1 MKCNYLKL
9 LFCAF
14 FMSAANGVG
23 YASSVNDDGTTSMVV
38 KFAAKNGAARS
49 ATSTMPGKLLLKGTG
64 AKATVFVE
72 ATGLEQDVQV
82 AVTSG
87 FSVTPAVIKAGTESV
102 EVTVT
107 NTSTRNQA
115 EGKLIL
121 RSGDIRTYV
130 SLLGTG
136 SPLPVKDISANA
148 VYGGGTDDA
157 KTYTDFVPGKDG
169 YTVEFKVKT
178 DDASKEFYPFAVSDS
193 KVGFKGYVKSESI
206 GLYNGGNT
214 FISDEGISNP
224 ANGGTFYNTDGLYHT
239 YRYAVTP
246 DKRVFVYRDGLAVDT
261 FRVADLAMQP
271 DWAVENGDMKENLI
285 KNPGFEGEWNF
296 SKSRNIVTRIEGWDV
311 YPYDQY
317 NSTQD
322 IEAEERNND
331 VDMNNHVLSLK
342 RYMWNDGWSAGQIS
356 QIVDVA
362 PNETYSFSALAKG
375 GIKKDGTQLGSIR
388 IEDLQNSDNKVTIPV
403 TSDSYQTYA
412 SDFTTL
418 ANTKQIRV
426 YFNLER
432 DKWGASITALK
443 VDDVKLTGVDRN
455 VAAKIGFENNGA
467 DVAYF
472 TYDTTG
478 AYAPAFASLASSV
491 DSLTIEGTGAEKTFN
506 ISASNLQND
515 IHISATSGFEV
526 TPSLIKASETSAT
539 ITIKNVSTLNHNTG
553 KVILRS
559 GDVRT
564 YVSLLGTGSPL
575 PVKDISANAVYGG
588 GTDDA
593 KTYTDFVPG
602 KDGYTVEFKVKTDDA
617 SKEFYPFAVS
627 DSKVG
632 FKGYVKSESI
642 GLYNGGNTFISDE
655 GISNPANGGTFY
667 NTDGLYH
674 TYRYAVTPDKRVF
687 VYRDGLA
694 VDTFRVA
701 DLAMQPDWAVENGD
715 MKENLI
721 KNPGFEG
728 EWNFSKSRNIVTRIE
743 GWDVYPYD
751 QYNSTQDIE
760 AEERN
765 NDVDMNNHVLSLK
778 RYMWND
784 GWSAG
789 QISQIVD
796 VAPNETYSFSAL
808 AKGGIK
814 KDGTQLGSIR
824 IEDLQNSDN
833 KVTIPVTSDSYQT
846 YASDFTTLANTKQI
860 RVYFNLERD
869 KWGAS
874 ITALKVD
881 DVKLTGVDRNVAA
894 KIGFENNGADVA
906 YFTYDTTGAYAPAF
920 ASLASSVDSLTIE
933 GTGAEK
939 TFNISA
945 SNLQNDIHISATSGF
960 EVTPSLIKA
969 SETSATITIKNV
981 STLNHNTGKVILRS
995 GDVRTYVSLLGT
1007 GSPLPV
1013 KDISANAVYGG
1024 GTDDAKTYTDFVP
1037 GKDGYTVEFKVKTDD
1052 ASKEFYPFAV
1062 SDSKV
1067 GFKGY
1072 VKSESIGLYNGGNT
1086 FISDEGI
1093 SNPANGGTF
1102 YNTDGLYHTYRYAVT
1117 PDKRVFVYRDGL
1129 AVDTFRVADL
1139 AMQPDWAVEN
1149 GDMKENLIKNPGF
1162 EGEWNFSKSRN
1173 IVTRIE
1179 GWDVYPYDQY
1189 NSTQDIEAEER
1200 NNDVDMN
1207 NHVLSLKRYMWNDGW
1222 SAGQISQIVDV
1233 APNETYSFSA
1243 LAKGGI
1249 KKDGTQLGSIR
1260 IEDLQN
1266 SDNKV
1271 TIPVTSDSYQTYA
1284 SDFTTLANTKQIRVY
1299 FNLERDKWGASITAL
1314 KVDDVKLT
1322 GVDRNV
1328 AAKIGFKNNGADVAY
1343 FTYDTTGA
1351 YAPAFASLTTSVDS
1365 ISIDGTGS
1373 VQKIEVNAANLTSDI
1388 KVSATHG
1395 FAVSPVVIKAG
1406 TSKQTI
1412 TVTNVTT
1419 LAENTGKVILRS
1431 GDLRKYVALSSF
1443 GSPLPVKDISQNP
1456 VYAGGEDVNK
1466 TFEGFNPSSNG
1477 YTVEVRAKVDD
1488 ASKELFPFAVSND
1501 KVGFKGYV
1509 KCESVGLY
1517 NGGNT
1522 FISDEGISNPANGG
1536 TFYNTD
1542 GLYHTYRYAVTG
1554 DKRIFVYRDGLPV
1567 DTFRVADLAMQPEW
1581 SVENGRAFRNLLKNP
1596 DFEGEWNFS
1605 KSRNIVTRIE
1615 GWDVYPFD
1623 QYNSTQDIE
1632 AEERNNE
1639 VDMNNHVLS
1648 MKRYMWNDGWSAGQ
1662 ISQIV
1667 DVAPNEIYS
1676 FSALAKGGIKKD
1688 GTQLG
1693 SLRIEDLQNA
1703 DNKVTIPVTSDNYQT
1718 YACDFETLANTK
1730 QIRVYFNLE
1739 RDKWGASI
1747 SALKVDDVQLR
1758 GYSRNVAQQ
1767 IGFENNGADIAYFA
1781 FDNDGAYAPMLPG
1794 LTAKEITNAIEN
1806 VENGN
1811 NDGLKAVAAD
1821 NMLMVY
1827 GVADGSRVVVYSA
1840 NGTQVATVNSY
1851 KQGTGIALPGN
1862 GIYVVAAFNGGDK
1875 KVAKVINR

>member
-1 MKCNYLKL
+1 
-9 LFCAF
+9 
-14 FMSAANGVG
+14 MSAANGVG

-49 ATSTMPGKLLLKGTG
+49 ATSTMPGKLLLNGTG
-64 AKATVFVE
+64 AKAAVFVE

-169 YTVEFKVKT
+169 YTLEFKVKT
-178 DDASKEFYPFAVSDS
+178 DDASKEFYPFAVSDN

-206 GLYNGGNT
+206 GLYNGSNT

-271 DWAVENGDMKENLI
+271 EWAVENGDMKENLI

-331 VDMNNHVLSLK
+331 VDMNNHVLSMK
-342 RYMWNDGWSAGQIS
+342 RYMWSDGWSAGQIS

-432 DKWGASITALK
+432 DKWGASISALK

-602 KDGYTVEFKVKTDDA
+602 KDGYTLEFKVKTDDA

-627 DSKVG
+627 DNKVG

-642 GLYNGGNTFISDE
+642 GLYNGSNTFISDE

-701 DLAMQPDWAVENGD
+701 DLAMQPEWAVENGD

-765 NDVDMNNHVLSLK
+765 NDVDMNNHVLSMK
-778 RYMWND
+778 RYMWSD

-874 ITALKVD
+874 I
-881 DVKLTGVDRNVAA
+881 
-894 KIGFENNGADVA
+894 
-906 YFTYDTTGAYAPAF
+906 
-920 ASLASSVDSLTIE
+920 S
-933 GTGAEK
+933 
-939 TFNISA
+939 
-945 SNLQNDIHISATSGF
+945 
-960 EVTPSLIKA
+960 
-969 SETSATITIKNV
+969 
-981 STLNHNTGKVILRS
+981 
-995 GDVRTYVSLLGT
+995 
-1007 GSPLPV
+1007 
-1013 KDISANAVYGG
+1013 
-1024 GTDDAKTYTDFVP
+1024 
-1037 GKDGYTVEFKVKTDD
+1037 
-1052 ASKEFYPFAV
+1052 
-1062 SDSKV
+1062 
-1067 GFKGY
+1067 
-1072 VKSESIGLYNGGNT
+1072 
-1086 FISDEGI
+1086 
-1093 SNPANGGTF
+1093 
-1102 YNTDGLYHTYRYAVT
+1102 
-1117 PDKRVFVYRDGL
+1117 
-1129 AVDTFRVADL
+1129 
-1139 AMQPDWAVEN
+1139 
-1149 GDMKENLIKNPGF
+1149 
-1162 EGEWNFSKSRN
+1162 
-1173 IVTRIE
+1173 
-1179 GWDVYPYDQY
+1179 
-1189 NSTQDIEAEER
+1189 
-1200 NNDVDMN
+1200 
-1207 NHVLSLKRYMWNDGW
+1207 
-1222 SAGQISQIVDV
+1222 
-1233 APNETYSFSA
+1233 
-1243 LAKGGI
+1243 
-1249 KKDGTQLGSIR
+1249 
-1260 IEDLQN
+1260 
-1266 SDNKV
+1266 
-1271 TIPVTSDSYQTYA
+1271 
-1284 SDFTTLANTKQIRVY
+1284 
-1299 FNLERDKWGASITAL
+1299 AL

-1373 VQKIEVNAANLTSDI
+1373 VQKIEVNAENLTSDI

-1501 KVGFKGYV
+1501 KSGFKGYV

-1522 FISDEGISNPANGG
+1522 FISDEGINNPANGG

-1542 GLYHTYRYAVTG
+1542 GLYHTYRYAVTS
-1554 DKRIFVYRDGLPV
+1554 DKRIFIYRDGLPV

-1703 DNKVTIPVTSDNYQT
+1703 DNKVTIPVTSDDYHT

-1851 KQGTGIALPGN
+1851 KHGTGIALPGN

>member
-14 FMSAANGVG
+14 LMSAANGVG

-157 KTYTDFVPGKDG
+157 KTYTDFTPGKDG

-178 DDASKEFYPFAVSDS
+178 DDASKEFYPFAVSDN

-271 DWAVENGDMKENLI
+271 EWAVENGDMKENLI

-478 AYAPAFASLASSV
+478 AYAPAFASLASLV

-593 KTYTDFVPG
+593 KTFTDFVPG

-627 DSKVG
+627 DNKVG

-701 DLAMQPDWAVENGD
+701 DLAMQPEWAVENGD

-920 ASLASSVDSLTIE
+920 ASLASLVDSLTIE

-1024 GTDDAKTYTDFVP
+1024 GTDDAKTFTDFVP

-1062 SDSKV
+1062 SDNKV

-1139 AMQPDWAVEN
+1139 AMQPEWAVEN

-1328 AAKIGFKNNGADVAY
+1328 AAKIGFENNGADVAY

-1431 GDLRKYVALSSF
+1431 GDLRKYIALSSF

-1456 VYAGGEDVNK
+1456 VYAGGEDANK

-1501 KVGFKGYV
+1501 KIGFKGYV

-1703 DNKVTIPVTSDNYQT
+1703 DNKVTIPVTSDDYQT

-1806 VENGN
+1806 VENDN

>member
-1 MKCNYLKL
+1 
-9 LFCAF
+9 
-14 FMSAANGVG
+14 MSAANGVG

-49 ATSTMPGKLLLKGTG
+49 ATSTMPGKLLLNGTG

-169 YTVEFKVKT
+169 YTLEFKVKT
-178 DDASKEFYPFAVSDS
+178 DDASKEFYPFAVSDN

-206 GLYNGGNT
+206 GLYNGSNT

-224 ANGGTFYNTDGLYHT
+224 ANGGIFYNTDGLYHT

-271 DWAVENGDMKENLI
+271 EWAVENGDIKENLI

-331 VDMNNHVLSLK
+331 VDMNNHVLSMK

-432 DKWGASITALK
+432 DKWGASISALK

-588 GTDDA
+588 GTDNS
-593 KTYTDFVPG
+593 KTFTNFTPG

-617 SKEFYPFAVS
+617 AKEFFPFAVS
-627 DSKVG
+627 GEKLG
-632 FKGYVKSESI
+632 LKGYVKSESM
-642 GLYNGGNTFISDE
+642 GLYNGANTFISDE

-701 DLAMQPDWAVENGD
+701 DLAMQPEWAVENGD
-715 MKENLI
+715 IKENLI

-765 NDVDMNNHVLSLK
+765 NDVDMNNHVLSMK

-874 ITALKVD
+874 I
-881 DVKLTGVDRNVAA
+881 
-894 KIGFENNGADVA
+894 
-906 YFTYDTTGAYAPAF
+906 
-920 ASLASSVDSLTIE
+920 S
-933 GTGAEK
+933 
-939 TFNISA
+939 
-945 SNLQNDIHISATSGF
+945 
-960 EVTPSLIKA
+960 
-969 SETSATITIKNV
+969 
-981 STLNHNTGKVILRS
+981 
-995 GDVRTYVSLLGT
+995 
-1007 GSPLPV
+1007 
-1013 KDISANAVYGG
+1013 
-1024 GTDDAKTYTDFVP
+1024 
-1037 GKDGYTVEFKVKTDD
+1037 
-1052 ASKEFYPFAV
+1052 
-1062 SDSKV
+1062 
-1067 GFKGY
+1067 
-1072 VKSESIGLYNGGNT
+1072 
-1086 FISDEGI
+1086 
-1093 SNPANGGTF
+1093 
-1102 YNTDGLYHTYRYAVT
+1102 
-1117 PDKRVFVYRDGL
+1117 
-1129 AVDTFRVADL
+1129 
-1139 AMQPDWAVEN
+1139 
-1149 GDMKENLIKNPGF
+1149 
-1162 EGEWNFSKSRN
+1162 
-1173 IVTRIE
+1173 
-1179 GWDVYPYDQY
+1179 
-1189 NSTQDIEAEER
+1189 
-1200 NNDVDMN
+1200 
-1207 NHVLSLKRYMWNDGW
+1207 
-1222 SAGQISQIVDV
+1222 
-1233 APNETYSFSA
+1233 
-1243 LAKGGI
+1243 
-1249 KKDGTQLGSIR
+1249 
-1260 IEDLQN
+1260 
-1266 SDNKV
+1266 
-1271 TIPVTSDSYQTYA
+1271 
-1284 SDFTTLANTKQIRVY
+1284 
-1299 FNLERDKWGASITAL
+1299 AL

-1373 VQKIEVNAANLTSDI
+1373 DQKIEVNAENLTPDV

-1466 TFEGFNPSSNG
+1466 TFEGFNPSANC
-1477 YTVEVRAKVDD
+1477 YTVEVRAKVDE

-1509 KCESVGLY
+1509 KSESMGLY
-1517 NGGNT
+1517 NGANT

-1542 GLYHTYRYAVTG
+1542 GLYHTYRYAVTS

-1688 GTQLG
+1688 GTKLG

-1703 DNKVTIPVTSDNYQT
+1703 DNKVTIPVTSDDYHT
-1718 YACDFETLANTK
+1718 YACNFETLANTK

-1851 KQGTGIALPGN
+1851 KHGTGIALPGN
-1862 GIYVVAAFNGGDK
+1862 GIYVVAAFNGGNK

>member
-14 FMSAANGVG
+14 LMSAANGVG

-157 KTYTDFVPGKDG
+157 KTYTDFTPGKDG

-178 DDASKEFYPFAVSDS
+178 DDASKEFYPFAVSDN

-271 DWAVENGDMKENLI
+271 EWAVENGDMKENLI

-455 VAAKIGFENNGA
+455 VAAKVGFENNGA

-478 AYAPAFASLASSV
+478 AYAPAFASLASLV

-593 KTYTDFVPG
+593 KTFTDFVPG

-627 DSKVG
+627 DNKVG

-701 DLAMQPDWAVENGD
+701 DLAMQPEWAVENGD

-894 KIGFENNGADVA
+894 KVGFENNGADVA

-920 ASLASSVDSLTIE
+920 ASLASLVDSLTIE

-1024 GTDDAKTYTDFVP
+1024 GTDDAKTFTDFVP

-1062 SDSKV
+1062 SDNKV

-1139 AMQPDWAVEN
+1139 AMQPEWAVEN

-1431 GDLRKYVALSSF
+1431 GDLRKYIALSSF

-1456 VYAGGEDVNK
+1456 VYAGGEDANK

-1501 KVGFKGYV
+1501 KIGFKGYV

-1703 DNKVTIPVTSDNYQT
+1703 DNKVTIPVTSDDYQT

-1806 VENGN
+1806 VENDN

>member
-14 FMSAANGVG
+14 LMSAANGVG

-49 ATSTMPGKLLLKGTG
+49 ATSTMPGKLLLNGTG
-64 AKATVFVE
+64 AKAAVFVE

-130 SLLGTG
+130 SLLGKG

-178 DDASKEFYPFAVSDS
+178 DDASKEFYPFAVSDN

-206 GLYNGGNT
+206 GLYNGVNT

-271 DWAVENGDMKENLI
+271 EWAVENGDMKENLI

-432 DKWGASITALK
+432 DKWGASISALK

-515 IHISATSGFEV
+515 IHISATNGFEI
-526 TPSLIKASETSAT
+526 TPSLIKSSETSAT
-539 ITIKNVSTLNHNTG
+539 ITVKNVSTLNHNTG

-564 YVSLLGTGSPL
+564 YVSLLGLGSPL

-588 GTDDA
+588 GIDDA

-627 DSKVG
+627 DNKVG

-642 GLYNGGNTFISDE
+642 GLYNGVNTFISDE

-701 DLAMQPDWAVENGD
+701 DLAMQPEWAVENGD

-874 ITALKVD
+874 I
-881 DVKLTGVDRNVAA
+881 
-894 KIGFENNGADVA
+894 
-906 YFTYDTTGAYAPAF
+906 
-920 ASLASSVDSLTIE
+920 S
-933 GTGAEK
+933 
-939 TFNISA
+939 
-945 SNLQNDIHISATSGF
+945 
-960 EVTPSLIKA
+960 
-969 SETSATITIKNV
+969 
-981 STLNHNTGKVILRS
+981 
-995 GDVRTYVSLLGT
+995 
-1007 GSPLPV
+1007 
-1013 KDISANAVYGG
+1013 
-1024 GTDDAKTYTDFVP
+1024 
-1037 GKDGYTVEFKVKTDD
+1037 
-1052 ASKEFYPFAV
+1052 
-1062 SDSKV
+1062 
-1067 GFKGY
+1067 
-1072 VKSESIGLYNGGNT
+1072 
-1086 FISDEGI
+1086 
-1093 SNPANGGTF
+1093 
-1102 YNTDGLYHTYRYAVT
+1102 
-1117 PDKRVFVYRDGL
+1117 
-1129 AVDTFRVADL
+1129 
-1139 AMQPDWAVEN
+1139 
-1149 GDMKENLIKNPGF
+1149 
-1162 EGEWNFSKSRN
+1162 
-1173 IVTRIE
+1173 
-1179 GWDVYPYDQY
+1179 
-1189 NSTQDIEAEER
+1189 
-1200 NNDVDMN
+1200 
-1207 NHVLSLKRYMWNDGW
+1207 
-1222 SAGQISQIVDV
+1222 
-1233 APNETYSFSA
+1233 
-1243 LAKGGI
+1243 
-1249 KKDGTQLGSIR
+1249 
-1260 IEDLQN
+1260 
-1266 SDNKV
+1266 
-1271 TIPVTSDSYQTYA
+1271 
-1284 SDFTTLANTKQIRVY
+1284 
-1299 FNLERDKWGASITAL
+1299 AL

-1351 YAPAFASLTTSVDS
+1351 FAPAFASLTTSVDS

-1373 VQKIEVNAANLTSDI
+1373 VQKIEVNAENLTSDI

-1488 ASKELFPFAVSND
+1488 ASKELYPFAVSND
-1501 KVGFKGYV
+1501 KIGFKGYV

-1522 FISDEGISNPANGG
+1522 FISDEGINNPANGG

-1542 GLYHTYRYAVTG
+1542 GLYHTYRYAVTS

-1688 GTQLG
+1688 GTKLG

-1703 DNKVTIPVTSDNYQT
+1703 DNKVTIPVTSDDYHT

-1851 KQGTGIALPGN
+1851 KHGTGIALPGN

>member
-14 FMSAANGVG
+14 LMSAANGVG

-157 KTYTDFVPGKDG
+157 KTYTDFTPGKDG

-178 DDASKEFYPFAVSDS
+178 DDASKEFYPFAVSDN

-206 GLYNGGNT
+206 GLYNGCNT

-271 DWAVENGDMKENLI
+271 EWAVENGDMKENLI

-478 AYAPAFASLASSV
+478 AYAPAFASLASLV

-593 KTYTDFVPG
+593 KTFTDFVPG

-627 DSKVG
+627 DNKVG

-642 GLYNGGNTFISDE
+642 GLYNGCNTFISDE

-701 DLAMQPDWAVENGD
+701 DLAMQPEWAVENGD

-920 ASLASSVDSLTIE
+920 ASLASLVDSLTIE

-1024 GTDDAKTYTDFVP
+1024 GTDDAKTFTDFVP

-1062 SDSKV
+1062 SDNKV

-1072 VKSESIGLYNGGNT
+1072 VKSESIGLYNGCNT

-1139 AMQPDWAVEN
+1139 AMQPEWAVEN

-1328 AAKIGFKNNGADVAY
+1328 AAKIGFENNGADVAY

-1431 GDLRKYVALSSF
+1431 GDLRKYIALSSF

-1456 VYAGGEDVNK
+1456 VYAGGEDANK

-1501 KVGFKGYV
+1501 KIGFKGYV

-1703 DNKVTIPVTSDNYQT
+1703 DNKVTIPVTSDDYQT

-1806 VENGN
+1806 VENDN

>member
-14 FMSAANGVG
+14 LMSAANGVG

-49 ATSTMPGKLLLKGTG
+49 ATSTMPGKLLLNGTG

-72 ATGLEQDVQV
+72 ATGLEQNVQV

-178 DDASKEFYPFAVSDS
+178 DDASKEFYPFAVSDN

-271 DWAVENGDMKENLI
+271 EWAVENGDIKENLI

-331 VDMNNHVLSLK
+331 VDMNNHVLSMK

-432 DKWGASITALK
+432 DKWGASISALK

-539 ITIKNVSTLNHNTG
+539 ITVKNVSTLNHNTG

-627 DSKVG
+627 DNKVG

-701 DLAMQPDWAVENGD
+701 DLAMQPEWAVENGD
-715 MKENLI
+715 IKENLI

-765 NDVDMNNHVLSLK
+765 NDVDMNNHVLSMK

-874 ITALKVD
+874 ISALKVD

-969 SETSATITIKNV
+969 SETSATITVKNV

-1062 SDSKV
+1062 SDNKV

-1139 AMQPDWAVEN
+1139 AMQPEWAVEN
-1149 GDMKENLIKNPGF
+1149 GDIKENLIKNPGF

-1207 NHVLSLKRYMWNDGW
+1207 NHVLSMKRYMWNDGW

-1299 FNLERDKWGASITAL
+1299 FNLERDKWGASISAL

-1351 YAPAFASLTTSVDS
+1351 FAPAFASLTTSVDS

-1373 VQKIEVNAANLTSDI
+1373 VQKIEVNAENLTSDI

-1477 YTVEVRAKVDD
+1477 YTVEVRAKVDE
-1488 ASKELFPFAVSND
+1488 ASKELYPFAVSND
-1501 KVGFKGYV
+1501 KIGFKGYV

-1522 FISDEGISNPANGG
+1522 FISDEGINNPANGG

-1542 GLYHTYRYAVTG
+1542 GLYHTYRYAVTS

-1688 GTQLG
+1688 GTKLG

-1703 DNKVTIPVTSDNYQT
+1703 DNKVTIPVTSDDYHT
-1718 YACDFETLANTK
+1718 YACNFETLANTK

-1851 KQGTGIALPGN
+1851 KHGTGITLPGN

-1875 KVAKVINR
+1875 KVTKVINR